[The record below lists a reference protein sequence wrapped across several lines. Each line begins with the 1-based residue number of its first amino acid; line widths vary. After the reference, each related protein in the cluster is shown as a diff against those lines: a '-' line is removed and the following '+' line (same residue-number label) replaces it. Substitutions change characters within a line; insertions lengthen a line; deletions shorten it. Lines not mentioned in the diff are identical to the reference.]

1 MYASAELPQ
10 LEAALQALAGQRP
23 LIHAATPGNA
33 DAVGGTSLYLD
44 EAKGLDRNIAIIF
57 AASDRNPERRPR
69 P

>member
-1 MYASAELPQ
+1 MIQS
-10 LEAALQALAGQRP
+10 EALLMR
-23 LIHAATPGNA
+23 NA